1 LSEKKGLDKECAL
14 KLKIRFIYI
23 TPAFIWSR
31 MSRRKPVSWLLTI

>member
-23 TPAFIWSR
+23 TPAF
-31 MSRRKPVSWLLTI
+31 V